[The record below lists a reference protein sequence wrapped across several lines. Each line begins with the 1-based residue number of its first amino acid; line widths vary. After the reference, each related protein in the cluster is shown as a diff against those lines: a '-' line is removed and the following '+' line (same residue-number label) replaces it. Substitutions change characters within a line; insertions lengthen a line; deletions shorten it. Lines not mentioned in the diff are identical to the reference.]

1 MKNPLKIGALIAGLL
16 ALLIHLPASL
26 AVGAGPYT
34 LATGGEQGCYHAVG
48 SAIARLG
55 KEKRALDLQ
64 VKPSHGSVANIQA
77 ILAGKAD
84 FGLAQSDRV
93 LQARQGKAEWQDK
106 GPQDDLRAVCGLYS
120 ESLVLIAAGSGVKE
134 CRDLRGKKVAVG
146 TPDSGM
152 RQNAVDALK
161 SCNLTLKDL
170 ALAAPLNAEEALSE
184 LQAGKLDAFFYTA
197 GHPNRIV
204 KQAVKG
210 KVKVRLIGFPDV
222 CRDQSFCYVKS
233 WIPLDIYPGLLNK
246 GYELQTCG
254 VKAVLVTSA
263 KTPDK
268 VVYKFMELLG
278 QNLDQVKAMHPSLR
292 RLELYNMV
300 DDLHASLHP
309 GAKRYFQEK
318 GVVK

>member
-1 MKNPLKIGALIAGLL
+1 MALW
-16 ALLIHLPASL
+16 IHLPPSL
-26 AVGAGPYT
+26 AAGAGPYT

-48 SAIARLG
+48 SSIARLA

-64 VKPSHGSVANIQA
+64 VKPSHGSVENIQA
-77 ILAGKAD
+77 VLAGKAD

-106 GPQDDLRAVCGLYS
+106 GPQGNLRAVAGLYN
-120 ESLVLIAAGSGVKE
+120 ESLVLIASAGSGVKE
-134 CRDLRGKKVAVG
+134 CRDLRGKKIAVG
-146 TPDSGM
+146 KPGSGM
-152 RQNAVDALK
+152 RQNAVDALE

-170 ALAAPLNAEEALSE
+170 ALAAPINAEEALRE

-222 CRDQSFCYVKS
+222 CRDRSFCYVKS
-233 WIPLDIYPGLLNK
+233 WISLDLYPGLLNK

-254 VKAVLVTSA
+254 VKAVLVASA

-268 VVYKFMELLG
+268 VVYKLMELLG

-292 RLELYNMV
+292 RLELHDMV
-300 DDLHASLHP
+300 DDLHAPLHP
-309 GAKRYFQEK
+309 GAERYFQEK
-318 GVVK
+318 GLVK